1 MASNSHRRR
10 NGRQAACDP
19 CRSRKV
25 ACDHTRPVC
34 LRCQR
39 REQSARCVYS
49 QSTPRPLGVPSRN
62 QSQPDTPG
70 SALSSISQYQQSPID
85 NPTRIGTGYLG
96 EISYNSVL
104 NETIGTLSLASGPTP
119 TYGRL
124 DRLTRQFVSFEK
136 LPAPI
141 REMAIYVLQTLP
153 GQANEQMVF
162 KDSSF
167 ASTGF
172 MHIAVD
178 RIIASINSLF
188 ETFAAED
195 EAVALN
201 SIAEILCHNTV
212 QPWRDVTS
220 SSSEFLDQF
229 CGTSLRWEALGI
241 LWLHMNRVS
250 DPVDSPL
257 TRRVAW
263 KDGKESHETC
273 RTSVDY
279 IIEISRYLCDGN
291 DLLVDIC
298 RRQSALH
305 TVVDGDGTYCS
316 SLLHGLNVTMATY
329 LGLHA
334 QQGSADFKP
343 SLCSEYKRRLFAQ
356 TFISD
361 KLFVCFTG
369 RPPLISRRFCKTP
382 LPLDLSDEE
391 LAADPMAFEQAVRAL
406 DANGW
411 NTKGRLYSSTLIR
424 ARYLGSFIR
433 DELIE
438 IALGDP
444 NLVTID
450 QLLSLEAKHSA
461 FDEQLPAWFK
471 YSPQD
476 LEQPDSMND
485 QRFGKI
491 LLRLEHVQSLF
502 LIQRLLLR
510 HGYPDSGDLL
520 ITSFDMLAMTL
531 CLNQRDRSAGQRQR
545 HAGWLFISYA
555 VPAAGVLCV
564 ELLRPTFKRSHP
576 KDARL
581 TRSSIIQKLS
591 LVVAFLDWMRPSAPN
606 GTLCADSK
614 LIIQRVLDEHLN
626 APDERVGGEM
636 LESVDWGYPMQLD
649 FNFDLLDT
657 FDWLRPGGEEI

>member
-1 MASNSHRRR
+1 MTSSSHRRR
-10 NGRQAACDP
+10 NGRPAACDP

-49 QSTPRPLGVPSRN
+49 QSNPRPLGVPSRN
-62 QSQPDTPG
+62 PSQPDTPS
-70 SALSSISQYQQSPID
+70 SALSSISQYQQRSID
-85 NPTRIGTGYLG
+85 NPTRISTGYLG

-104 NETIGTLSLASGPTP
+104 NETIGTLSLANGSTP

-124 DRLTRQFVSFEK
+124 DHSTRQFVSFER
-136 LPAPI
+136 LLAPL

-162 KDSSF
+162 NDSSF

-188 ETFAAED
+188 ENFAAED
-195 EAVALN
+195 EAVALK
-201 SIAEILCHNTV
+201 SIAELLCHNTA

-220 SSSEFLDQF
+220 SSSDFLDQF

-273 RTSVDY
+273 RTCVDY
-279 IIEISRYLCDGN
+279 CIDISRHLCDGN
-291 DLLVDIC
+291 DVLVDIC

-305 TVVDGDGTYCS
+305 TVVDGDGTYSC
-316 SLLHGLNVTMATY
+316 SLLHGLNVAMATY

-334 QQGSADFKP
+334 QQGSADYKA
-343 SLCSEYKRRLFAQ
+343 SLSSEYKRRLFAQ

-369 RPPLISRRFCKTP
+369 RPPLISRRFCRTP
-382 LPLDLSDEE
+382 LLLDLSDEE
-391 LAADPMAFEQAVRAL
+391 LAADPIAFEQAVRAL

-424 ARYLGSFIR
+424 ARYIAALIR

-438 IALGDP
+438 VALGDP
-444 NLVTID
+444 NHVTID
-450 QLLSLEAKHSA
+450 QLLSLQEKHSA
-461 FDEQLPAWFK
+461 LDNQLPAWFK
-471 YSPQD
+471 YSPKD
-476 LEQPDSMND
+476 LEEPDAMND

-502 LIQRLLLR
+502 LVQRLLLR

-531 CLNQRDRSAGQRQR
+531 CLNQRDRAAAQRQR

-555 VPAAGVLCV
+555 VPAAGILCV

-636 LESVDWGYPMQLD
+636 LESVDWGFPMQLD

-657 FDWLRPGGEEI
+657 FDWLRPGGDEI